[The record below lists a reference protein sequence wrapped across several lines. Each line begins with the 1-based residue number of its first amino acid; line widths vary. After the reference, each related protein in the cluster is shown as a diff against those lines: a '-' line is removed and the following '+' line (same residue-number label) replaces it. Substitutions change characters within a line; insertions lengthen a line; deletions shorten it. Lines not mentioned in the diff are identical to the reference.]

1 MEQLSRYHVSAPN
14 CFTLVRYI
22 FAFCI
27 FCNHLCFTTGNEIF
41 LINGGVFVTGFFIIS
56 GFLTFNNYIKAPD
69 VKLFVKKRIRRIVPA
84 YVLAV
89 LFCFLLGL
97 TLTTLPSG
105 DFLANPQTW
114 KYLLANLCF
123 LNYIQPTLP
132 GVFEENV
139 LHAINASL
147 WTMKVEIM
155 FYITVPVVHWL
166 ITRFG
171 KNKVLLPV
179 VLLSILY
186 NVITAELY
194 ARTQLPL
201 FSSLNHQI
209 FGVLSFFYAPVL
221 ILLNSDWIRKY
232 IVPLL
237 SVSLVLHLL
246 SHFDKNFNYVDA
258 LPYSLL
264 LLAFVYGVKP
274 LLSTYRWKDYSYEF
288 YLFRF
293 PIMQTVVFCFPQIEV
308 WQLFLASLPIS
319 ILTAY
324 IVNSLVKTT
333 LKAIDKRKAHVC

>member
-1 MEQLSRYHVSAPN
+1 M
-14 CFTLVRYI
+14 
-22 FAFCI
+22 CI
-27 FCNHLCFTTGNEIF
+27 ASGNDIF
-41 LINGGVFVTGFFIIS
+41 LCESPVFVWGFFVIS
-56 GFLTFNNYIKAPD
+56 GLLTFNSYIKTPD
-69 VKLFVKKRIRRIVPA
+69 LRLFVGKRIRRILPA
-84 YVLAV
+84 YLTVVLMG
-89 LFCFLLGL
+89 FISGLL
-97 TLTTLPSG
+97 LTTLPLN
-105 DFLANPQTW
+105 DFLHNPQTW
-114 KYLLANLCF
+114 KYLGANAVF
-123 LNYIQPTLP
+123 LNYLQPTLP

-139 LHAINASL
+139 IPFVNASL

-155 FYITVPVVHWL
+155 FYISVPIVYWL
-166 ITRFG
+166 INRFG

-194 ARTQLPL
+194 AHTQLPL

-258 LPYSLL
+258 LPYSLF

-333 LKAIDKRKAHVC
+333 LKAIDKRKVHVC

>member
-1 MEQLSRYHVSAPN
+1 M
-14 CFTLVRYI
+14 
-22 FAFCI
+22 CI
-27 FCNHLCFTTGNEIF
+27 ASGNDIF
-41 LINGGVFVTGFFIIS
+41 LCESPVFVWGFFVIS
-56 GFLTFNNYIKAPD
+56 GLLTFNSYIKTPD
-69 VKLFVKKRIRRIVPA
+69 LRLFVGKRIRRILPA
-84 YVLAV
+84 YFTVVLMG
-89 LFCFLLGL
+89 FISGLL
-97 TLTTLPSG
+97 LTTLPLN
-105 DFLANPQTW
+105 DFLRNPQTW
-114 KYLLANLCF
+114 KYLGANAVF
-123 LNYIQPTLP
+123 LNYLQPTLP
-132 GVFEENV
+132 GVFEGNV
-139 LHAINASL
+139 LPFVNASL

-155 FYITVPVVHWL
+155 FYVSVPIVYWL

-179 VLLSILY
+179 VLLSIFY

-194 ARTQLPL
+194 AHTQLPL

-209 FGVLSFFYAPVL
+209 FGVLSFFYVPVL

-333 LKAIDKRKAHVC
+333 LKAIDKRKAPVC

>member
-1 MEQLSRYHVSAPN
+1 M
-14 CFTLVRYI
+14 
-22 FAFCI
+22 CI
-27 FCNHLCFTTGNEIF
+27 ASGNDIF
-41 LINGGVFVTGFFIIS
+41 LCESPVFVWGCFVIS
-56 GFLTFNNYIKAPD
+56 GLLTFNSYIKTPD
-69 VKLFVKKRIRRIVPA
+69 LRLFVDKRIRRILPA
-84 YVLAV
+84 YLTVVLMG
-89 LFCFLLGL
+89 FISGLL
-97 TLTTLPSG
+97 LTTLPLN
-105 DFLANPQTW
+105 DFLHNPQTW
-114 KYLLANLCF
+114 KYLGANAVF
-123 LNYIQPTLP
+123 LNYLQPTLP

-139 LHAINASL
+139 IPFVNASL

-155 FYITVPVVHWL
+155 FYISVPIVYWL
-166 ITRFG
+166 INRFG

-186 NVITAELY
+186 NVITAEFY
-194 ARTQLPL
+194 AHTQLPL

-319 ILTAY
+319 VFTAY